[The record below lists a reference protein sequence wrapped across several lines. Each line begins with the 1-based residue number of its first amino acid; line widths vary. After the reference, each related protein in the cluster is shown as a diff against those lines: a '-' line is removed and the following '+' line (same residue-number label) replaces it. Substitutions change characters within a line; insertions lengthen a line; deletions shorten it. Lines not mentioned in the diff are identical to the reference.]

1 MAETFTN
8 FDNSDDHEVRIKENA
23 HLGELPSA
31 IPRLNRLDLVV
42 LYISYVKRRAFF
54 FASIWWCLVR
64 MLILRHLLKIESRK
78 RMDRLLRGA
87 SLTFGLPGTLELP
100 WCSRDVFRVPVSP
113 IMPDPVG

>member
-1 MAETFTN
+1 MN
-8 FDNSDDHEVRIKENA
+8 YLII
-23 HLGELPSA
+23 GEE
-31 IPRLNRLDLVV
+31 
-42 LYISYVKRRAFF
+42 
-54 FASIWWCLVR
+54 
-64 MLILRHLLKIESRK
+64 LIGILHLLKIESRK